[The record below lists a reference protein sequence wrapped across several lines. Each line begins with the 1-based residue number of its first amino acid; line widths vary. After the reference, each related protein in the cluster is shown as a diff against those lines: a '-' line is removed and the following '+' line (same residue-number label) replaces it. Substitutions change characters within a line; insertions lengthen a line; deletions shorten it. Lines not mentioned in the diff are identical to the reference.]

1 MAAMGFVLAVGIT
14 FSAINGF
21 YKRKVNKLE
30 DSYTAQI
37 QEVNDKAIAAE
48 AHADSVDFIVAQ
60 YRLENDSINKVK
72 EWYRLDRDRLENEL
86 IEAWNL
92 IFDAEYD
99 ENYIMIYNRY
109 PTEDSLVYPFSGE
122 QIKGIALDLVRLDYK
137 DSLSINQEKLLEA
150 IRIQLNKSIILVDK
164 LNIERQDLEFLNK
177 EMSTAMAAKIEELHM
192 SEEEVAELK
201 RKLRVR
207 TAGGA
212 GAIIGLVALLI
223 LL

>member
-1 MAAMGFVLAVGIT
+1 MAVVLAVGIT
-14 FSAINGF
+14 FSTINGF

-207 TAGGA
+207 TAGGT
-212 GAIIGLVALLI
+212 GALIGLVALLI